1 MRVHKGEVYPAAWP
15 AILDH
20 DTQVAVV
27 AILDA
32 RGRELRHRGRT
43 LLAGLLACGAPG
55 SATVAGVEGICG
67 HVMRGAPLKGKGGV
81 RQPGYRCDGSD
92 GGCGRLHRL
101 AKPIDD
107 FVTEAVIA
115 ALTGPGLTASIE
127 RRRAAGPALDPAM
140 LAARLAS
147 DKRKLAALDLLR
159 DDLAD
164 YETRVASV
172 EARMAEA
179 RGALAASATS
189 ATLAGLPGTQAAL
202 ERAWS
207 GWGTDRRRDVI
218 AAVVERVIVQ
228 PVGRGARFDGTKHL
242 DIRWKA

>member
-1 MRVHKGEVYPAAWP
+1 VSERRAPLLRIRAVARRHAYTLWRSPHRLFDVTVWP
-15 AILDH
+15 LV
-20 DTQVAVV
+20 DTVLFGS
-27 AILDA
+27 IGIFFA
-32 RGRELRHRGRT
+32 RHYSGKRRPGYEQ
-43 LLAGLLACGAPG
+43 LLADAKAGKLGAVI
-55 SATVAGVEGICG
+55 AWDA
-67 HVMRGAPLKGKGGV
+67 
-81 RQPGYRCDGSD
+81 D
-92 GGCGRLHRL
+92 RLTRH

-127 RRRAAGPALDPAM
+127 RRRAAGPDLNPAM
-140 LAARLAS
+140 LAARLAA